1 MNVIDFIENGATIKN
16 PNYKKGSKNPLTAS
30 PYLVSNDPKDAITPT
45 DLGARNL
52 IDKTYGLTAFDIK
65 GNKYDKYGVVVNPN
79 STQEELNLQRAK
91 NQTAIE
97 QTAHALGQIV
107 ENEILLGTA
116 LGVSNLVDWVAN
128 WFIKEPNDYTNEVS
142 SFFEDLQNK
151 NKERLAIYQENPNA
165 SWQIGD
171 FAWWA
176 NNLVS
181 VGSTVSLMLPSM
193 GVAKGLNWLGKVKF
207 INKAALNTA
216 KAIANVGNRVDKGK
230 RLLFR
235 PHRFVTEAGNFIEA
249 GAAAFASRIGEGYM
263 EARET
268 YNTVYEKSLEEL
280 SKMSDADKADLIER
294 NPDYA
299 NMTDDEIAKDLASI
313 SGRNTMME
321 DLPLL
326 LLDFFQYKSINALYK
341 NKLKDASVAARAR
354 LEHKN
359 TMRKIAGLDEKDIT
373 TMAVIKEGLTYGIK
387 NPGNIIKS
395 IPFTEGIE
403 EGWQG
408 IVQQRSEELY
418 KMALDPTID
427 SKSIGSYLTDG
438 NIWEQAFWG
447 IIGGAVF
454 QGLGSAAGTIKSE
467 IDRAKQNKRLSKA
480 NQKEKLTI
488 ERARQNEINTRFD
501 KMNAFIDKM
510 NQLNKGEHYSEI
522 ETDEKGKP
530 ILVNGV
536 AKARK
541 LNEEQIFFEKEKL
554 INEFVDDLVI
564 NSINNGT
571 YELAKEFI
579 ESEYFD
585 KYFANNGLRQSDVD
599 TYIKDRVQSRLES
612 TKDLYL
618 KNLDILTTVI
628 DDPYYYSLQAA
639 ASELTR
645 EELSIEAYDDIIK
658 QYDEKLQTANE
669 TSRLTDGSY
678 DRELISVIKNALNYL
693 NTQEEQ
699 IRKDYNAKIISK
711 AAMNES
717 IKQINTSRN
726 KFYQSL
732 AEVKSDLESIKKL
745 KESAKALKI
754 DTDLEGANAEYSKIL
769 KELDTILYAEEFDIL
784 TNTTKEILRNRAIN
798 DINRQISQGN
808 LPVGEDAIKDLYSH
822 LDYSI
827 TQLAY
832 ERIANAYKLVEDYVN
847 DAENPNEAFDKLMS
861 SDETLDKKLLDALD
875 IVKLSAKNGSIYYQ
889 SLVDARDKAI
899 KKKEKEA
906 IEAQKVYTN
915 GDEVKEEVKEQV
927 KAQATQLINNA
938 ENADNS
944 STGENEQSFAEQL
957 IADAA
962 EDYNRENELQQK
974 AGKEFDPY
982 YSGETYG
989 IDTTFNDLII
999 KNPNK
1004 RQYVDIIANIKKPT
1018 YDDPNYKRIM
1028 DILMDILIKDHGVDE
1043 RTANAIAREQIGG
1056 ILRAWA
1062 TNNLTNPSVR
1072 QKYAILARQLQ
1083 YGLTFDKKNGLYSAT
1098 SILEDTEAKYK
1109 IIDELISLFKEDN
1122 DVKGATLPVDKF
1134 FEYILTNEE
1143 LDYNAARTIFNY
1155 LTDYLLY
1162 RRINTTDNYVF
1173 NNFRNNPTDFFNK
1186 LKEIKAKRDSISEH
1200 MHISLSKPYIEN
1212 IEERKR
1218 FYKLQKEALEAAKKG
1233 EKVYII
1239 TDPKNN
1245 SVLQVICKGIEIG
1258 HITKTKT
1265 TDSKNTKYKKKINV
1279 TGLWW
1284 EVSKTKNGYE
1294 STYDD
1299 FFKYLHENKDNNSKE
1314 FINILRTIVTLNDN
1328 QDAPKRTPKEYQ
1340 DLLLAALGDI
1350 KNSGLVNNSDL
1361 LYELL
1366 EKQIKN
1372 GVEIRYFA
1380 KDILNILNYNTN
1392 EDFEQSYQNWLRKV
1406 YNNYVQTKQIG
1417 DILDSNADGTVV
1429 VDFKYIGTQTPNY
1442 VEENKDVS
1450 SQPFVKELNT
1460 VIAVD
1465 RNGQIITE
1473 SGNHKFNPATIFNA
1487 GTMGMLLTNANG
1499 NPIIARFAEANGVKK
1514 DSKLYKAL
1522 YGHLTNILTR
1532 YQTEESYS
1540 INNLYEDLL
1549 EILVLRKNKN
1559 DNEFNPL
1566 FSGYTL
1572 VKING
1577 GIAIA
1582 KALPYGQKE
1591 GKTPFVVAIYDKKFI
1606 KKGYQG
1612 EGGATRSITLFNEE
1626 GKPYANVLN
1635 GTRLSYAEHNPLY
1648 IHGVVEDL
1656 ISGLKFNRSLTFLT
1670 NRNERNVKTNKH
1682 FYKENGKL
1690 YVEFGDTKL
1699 EYDSYFNFVMENDAF
1714 KVNVE
1719 SKNGNFTHNTSENND
1734 FYISVDKIEPGKTPY
1749 ELLNPTAQVDEA
1761 VDLIESASSEVPVE
1775 TAEVLRLIGADLE
1788 RFVPMIESG
1797 AFRRRLYF
1805 EINPNKKV
1813 HARIENGKIYITKE
1827 GAKLIR
1833 NKPVE
1838 LIRLLAH
1845 ENFHHAI
1852 ELTKPFER
1860 QALINDLLDTYEQ
1873 FVKAV
1878 DERAYAGDNEA
1889 IRIKAWIEKNN
1900 FKPNGQFIKDDT
1912 NNREFAE
1919 EWLVESI
1926 TNETI
1931 TKFLNSVK
1939 YEGEIRK
1946 VEKKSILQRII
1957 EILLDLFGIHLDNIN
1972 ESSILAKQIT
1982 LLNDTTLE
1990 NPSDVT
1996 INEQGEASINSPVE
2010 EEPIQE
2016 PIIPEE
2022 EVIEEEEEDEDDEF
2036 AGMMSATLP
2045 FIELDETQD
2054 YTEESLNDFT
2064 DNVQYNPLS
2073 YNSVTDMEKF
2083 IESYPPEFRD
2093 KIRTLL
2099 DTDGIKFICR

>member
-1 MNVIDFIENGATIKN
+1 MDIINFIENGAVKNN

-45 DLGARNL
+45 DIAARNL

-116 LGVSNLVDWVAN
+116 LGISNLVDWVAN

-151 NKERLAIYQENPNA
+151 NRERLAIYQENTKDP
-165 SWQIGD
+165 WQVGD

-193 GVAKGLNWLGKVKF
+193 GVAKGLNWLGKVKL
-207 INKAALNTA
+207 INNGAIKTA

-235 PHRFVTEAGNFIEA
+235 PHSFVTEAGNFIEA

-268 YNTVYEKSLEEL
+268 YNTVYEKALDEL
-280 SKMSDADKADLIER
+280 SKMSDADRADLIER
-294 NPDYA
+294 NSDYA

-326 LLDFFQYKSINALYK
+326 LLDFFQYKSIGALYK
-341 NKLKDASVAARAR
+341 NKLKEASVGARAR

-359 TMRKIAGLDEKDIT
+359 TMRQLAGLAEKDIT

-387 NPGNIIKS
+387 HPANIIKS

-427 SKSIGSYLTDG
+427 SKSISSYLTDG
-438 NIWEQAFWG
+438 HIWEQAVWG
-447 IIGGAVF
+447 IVGGAVF
-454 QGLGSAAGTIKSE
+454 EGVGAGLATIKSE
-467 IDRAKQNKRLSKA
+467 VDRAKQNKRLSKA

-501 KMNAFIDKM
+501 KMNTFIDRMK
-510 NQLNKGEHYSEI
+510 QLNKGEHYSEI
-522 ETDEKGKP
+522 ETDENGKP
-530 ILVNGV
+530 ILENGV

-541 LNEEQIFFEKEKL
+541 LNEEQVFFEKEKL

-571 YELAKEFI
+571 YDLAKEFI

-585 KYFANNGLRQSDVD
+585 KYFANNGLSQSDVD
-599 TYIKDRVQSRLES
+599 LYIKDRVQSRLES

-658 QYDEKLQTANE
+658 QYDEKLQTVNE
-669 TSRLTDGSY
+669 TARLTDGSY
-678 DRELISVIKNALNYL
+678 DRELISVIKNALAYL

-699 IRKDYNAKIISK
+699 VRKDYKAKIISK
-711 AAMNES
+711 AAMDDT

-732 AEVKSDLESIKKL
+732 AEVKSDLNDIKKL
-745 KESAKALKI
+745 KEAAKNLKT
-754 DTDLEGANAEYSKIL
+754 DTDIEGANAEYSKIL
-769 KELDTILYAEEFDIL
+769 KELDNVLYADEFDIL

-798 DINRQISQGN
+798 DINKQISQGN

-847 DAENPNEAFDKLMS
+847 NAENPNEAFDKLIS
-861 SDETLDKKLLDALD
+861 SDETLDKKLLDALN
-875 IVKLSAKNGSIYYQ
+875 IVKLSAKNGTTYYQ
-889 SLVDARDKAI
+889 SLVDARNKAI

-906 IEAQKVYTN
+906 VEAQKVYTN
-915 GDEVKEEVKEQV
+915 GDEVREEVKEEV
-927 KAQATQLINNA
+927 RAQATEVINNA

-944 STGENEQSFAEQL
+944 STGENEEALAEQL
-957 IADAA
+957 IADVA
-962 EDYNRENELQQK
+962 EDYARENELQEK
-974 AGKEFDPY
+974 AGKELDPY
-982 YSGETYG
+982 FNDDYG
-989 IDTTFNDLII
+989 IDTTFNELIT

-1004 RQYVDIIANIKKPT
+1004 KQYIDIITNIKKPT
-1018 YDDPNYKRIM
+1018 YEDPNYKRIM
-1028 DILMDILIKDHGVDE
+1028 DILVDILVKDHGIDE
-1043 RTANAIAREQIGG
+1043 RTANAIAREQIAS
-1056 ILRAWA
+1056 ILAMLA

-1072 QKYAILARQLQ
+1072 QKYSILAKQLQ
-1083 YGLTFDKKNGLYSAT
+1083 YGLRLDKQNGLYSAT
-1098 SILEDTEAKYK
+1098 SILEDTEAQYK
-1109 IIDELISLFKEDN
+1109 IIDELIKLFKEDN
-1122 DVKGATLPVDKF
+1122 DVKGAALPVDKF

-1143 LDYNAARTIFNY
+1143 LDYNAARTIFSY
-1155 LTDYLLY
+1155 LTDYLLN

-1173 NNFRNNPTDFFNK
+1173 NNFRNNPVDFFNK
-1186 LKEIKAKRDSISEH
+1186 LREIKAKRDSISEH
-1200 MHISLSKPYIEN
+1200 MHIRLSKPYIKDEK
-1212 IEERKR
+1212 ERKR
-1218 FYKLQKEALEAAKKG
+1218 FYKLQKEALEAARKG
-1233 EKVYII
+1233 EKVYIR
-1239 TDPKNN
+1239 TDPKND

-1258 HITKTKT
+1258 HITKTET
-1265 TDSKNTKYKKKINV
+1265 TDTRNTKYRTRINV
-1279 TGLWW
+1279 SGLWW
-1284 EVSKTKNGYE
+1284 EVTKTKDGYE

-1299 FFKYLHENKDNNSKE
+1299 FFKYLHNKTDKNAE
-1314 FINILRTIVTLNDN
+1314 DFINILRTIVSLNVNKDV
-1328 QDAPKRTPKEYQ
+1328 PERTPKEYQ
-1340 DLLLAALGDI
+1340 DLLLAALEDI
-1350 KNSGLVNNSDL
+1350 KKSGLANNSDL
-1361 LYELL
+1361 IHELVK
-1366 EKQIKN
+1366 KQIEK
-1372 GVEIRYFA
+1372 GGEVSYFA
-1380 KDILNILNYNTN
+1380 KDVLKILDYKTT
-1392 EDFEQSYQNWLRKV
+1392 ETFEESYQNWLRKV
-1406 YNNYVQTKQIG
+1406 YDNYVQTKKIG
-1417 DILDSNADGTVV
+1417 DILDANTDATVL

-1442 VEENKDVS
+1442 VKENVDVS
-1450 SQPFVKELNT
+1450 SQPFVKEINP
-1460 VIAVD
+1460 IFAVD

-1487 GTMGMLLTNANG
+1487 GTMGLLLTNANG
-1499 NPIIARFAEANGVKK
+1499 NPIIARFAEANGVTKN
-1514 DSKLYKAL
+1514 SKLYKAL
-1522 YGHLTNILTR
+1522 YDYLNNILTR
-1532 YQTEESYS
+1532 YQTDESYT

-1549 EILVLRKNKN
+1549 EVLVLRKNKN

-1591 GKTPFVVAIYDKKFI
+1591 GKTPFVVAIYDKKFT

-1670 NRNERNVKTNKH
+1670 NRNEKNVKTNKH

-1699 EYDSYFNFVMENDAF
+1699 EYDSYFNFVTENNAF

-1719 SKNGNFTHNTSENND
+1719 SKNNSFTRNTSESND
-1734 FYISVDKIEPGKTPY
+1734 FYISVDRIEPGKTSY
-1749 ELLNPTAQVDEA
+1749 ELLNPMAQVDEA

-1775 TAEVLRLIGADLE
+1775 TAEVLRLIGADLD
-1788 RFVPMIESG
+1788 RFTPMIESG
-1797 AFRRRLYF
+1797 IFRRKLYF

-1813 HARIENGKIYITKE
+1813 HARIQNGKIYITKE

-1833 NKPVE
+1833 NKPTE

-1845 ENFHHAI
+1845 ENFHNAI
-1852 ELTKPFER
+1852 ELAKPFER
-1860 QALINDLLDTYEQ
+1860 KALINDLLDTYEQ

-1878 DERAYAGDNEA
+1878 NERALNGDNEA
-1889 IRIKAWIEKNN
+1889 IVIKNWIEKNN

-1912 NNREFAE
+1912 DNREFAE

-1931 TKFLNSVK
+1931 TKFLNNVQ
-1939 YEGEIRK
+1939 YEGEIKR
-1946 VEKKSILQRII
+1946 VEEKSILQRII
-1957 EILLDLFGIHLDNIN
+1957 DILLDLFGIHLDNIN

-1990 NPSDVT
+1990 TPSDVT
-1996 INEQGEASINSPVE
+1996 INEEGEASINSPVE

-2054 YTEESLNDFT
+2054 YTEESLDSFA
-2064 DNVQYNPLS
+2064 DNVQYNPLG

-2083 IESYPPEFRD
+2083 IELYPPEFRD

>member
-45 DLGARNL
+45 DVAARNL

-128 WFIKEPNDYTNEVS
+128 WFIKEPNDYTNAVS
-142 SFFEDLQNK
+142 TFLEDVQNK

-165 SWQIGD
+165 AWQVGD

-207 INKAALNTA
+207 INNGAIKTA
-216 KAIANVGNRVDKGK
+216 KAIANIGNRVDKGK
-230 RLLFR
+230 KLLFR
-235 PHRFVTEAGNFIEA
+235 PHSFVTEAGNFIEA

-268 YNTVYEKSLEEL
+268 YNTVYEKALDEL
-280 SKMSDADKADLIER
+280 SKMSDADRTDLIER
-294 NPDYA
+294 NPNYA

-326 LLDFFQYKSINALYK
+326 LLDFFQYKSIGALYK
-341 NKLKDASVAARAR
+341 NKLKEASVGARAR

-359 TMRKIAGLDEKDIT
+359 TMRQLAGVAEKDIT
-373 TMAVIKEGLTYGIK
+373 TMAVIKEGLAYGIK
-387 NPGNIIKS
+387 HPANIIKS
-395 IPFTEGIE
+395 IPFSEGIE

-418 KMALDPTID
+418 RMALDPTID
-427 SKSIGSYLTDG
+427 SKSISSYLTDG
-438 NIWEQAFWG
+438 HIWEQAFWG

-454 QGLGSAAGTIKSE
+454 EGVGAGLGTIKSE
-467 IDRAKQNKRLSKA
+467 VDRAKQNKRLSKA

-488 ERARQNEINTRFD
+488 EKARQNGINTRFD
-501 KMNAFIDKM
+501 KMNTFIDRMK
-510 NQLNKGEHYSEI
+510 QLNKGEHYSEI
-522 ETDEKGKP
+522 ETDENGKP
-530 ILVNGV
+530 ILENGV

-541 LNEEQIFFEKEKL
+541 LNEEQVFFEKEKL

-571 YELAKEFI
+571 YDLAKEFI

-585 KYFANNGLRQSDVD
+585 KYFADNGLSQSDVD
-599 TYIKDRVQSRLES
+599 LYIKDRVQSRLES

-658 QYDEKLQTANE
+658 QYDEKLQTVNE
-669 TSRLTDGSY
+669 TARLTDGSY
-678 DRELISVIKNALNYL
+678 DRELISVIKNALAYL

-699 IRKDYNAKIISK
+699 VRKDYKAKIISK
-711 AAMNES
+711 AAMDDS
-717 IKQINTSRN
+717 IRQINTSRN

-732 AEVKSDLESIKKL
+732 AEVKSDLNDIKQL
-745 KESAKALKI
+745 KEAAKNLKT
-754 DTDLEGANAEYSKIL
+754 DTDIEGANAEYSKIL
-769 KELDTILYAEEFDIL
+769 KQLTDILYTDEFDIL

-798 DINRQISQGN
+798 DINKQISQSN

-847 DAENPNEAFDKLMS
+847 NAENPNEAFDKLMS
-861 SDETLDKKLLDALD
+861 SDESLDKKLLDALD
-875 IVKLSAKNGSIYYQ
+875 IVKLSAKNGTTYYQ
-889 SLVDARDKAI
+889 SLVDTRDKAI
-899 KKKEKEA
+899 RKKEKEA
-906 IEAQKVYTN
+906 VESQKVYTN
-915 GDEVKEEVKEQV
+915 GDEVREEVKEEV
-927 KAQATQLINNA
+927 RAQATEVINNA

-944 STGENEQSFAEQL
+944 STGENEEAFAEQL

-962 EDYNRENELQQK
+962 EDYARENELQEK
-974 AGKEFDPY
+974 AGKELDPY
-982 YSGETYG
+982 FNDDYG
-989 IDTTFNDLII
+989 IDTTFNELIT

-1004 RQYVDIIANIKKPT
+1004 KQYIDIITNIKKPT
-1018 YDDPNYKRIM
+1018 YEDPNYKRIM
-1028 DILMDILIKDHGVDE
+1028 DILVDILVKDHGIDE
-1043 RTANAIAREQIGG
+1043 RTANAIAREQIAS
-1056 ILRAWA
+1056 ILAMLA

-1072 QKYAILARQLQ
+1072 QKYSILAKQLQ
-1083 YGLTFDKKNGLYSAT
+1083 YGLRLDKQNGLYSAT
-1098 SILEDTEAKYK
+1098 SILEDTEAQYK

-1122 DVKGATLPVDKF
+1122 DIKGAALPVDKF
-1134 FEYILTNEE
+1134 FEYILSNEE
-1143 LDYNAARTIFNY
+1143 LDYNAARTIFSY
-1155 LTDYLLY
+1155 LTDYLLD

-1173 NNFRNNPTDFFNK
+1173 NNFRNNPVDFFNK
-1186 LKEIKAKRDSISEH
+1186 LREIKAKRDSISEH
-1200 MHISLSKPYIEN
+1200 MHIRAS
-1212 IEERKR
+1212 RKKDKN
-1218 FYKLQKEALEAAKKG
+1218 YQSALAAARRG
-1233 EKVYII
+1233 EKVYLRQDPNHDKII
-1239 TDPKNN
+1239 
-1245 SVLQVICKGIEIG
+1245 QVICNGVELGIIS
-1258 HITKTKT
+1258 KTE
-1265 TDSKNTKYKKKINV
+1265 SINNTNTRYRKVINS

-1284 EVSKTKNGYE
+1284 AVEKTEDGYVSNYDEFFNALFDKN
-1294 STYDD
+1294 
-1299 FFKYLHENKDNNSKE
+1299 NKDA
-1314 FINILRTIVTLNDN
+1314 
-1328 QDAPKRTPKEYQ
+1328 Q
-1340 DLLLAALGDI
+1340 
-1350 KNSGLVNNSDL
+1350 
-1361 LYELL
+1361 ELL
-1366 EKQIKN
+1366 ELLRNPNVLDNVEYLKAALYDVPGGSAILDEIVRQESKQNFKN
-1372 GVEIRYFA
+1372 DVNLQIIINE
-1380 KDILNILNYNTN
+1380 ILNIVSYTR
-1392 EDFEQSYQNWLRKV
+1392 ETDSYYSYQGWLKKV
-1406 YNNYVQTKQIG
+1406 YDNYAQTKQIV
-1417 DILDSNADGTVV
+1417 DTLNANTDATVV

-1442 VEENKDVS
+1442 VKENVDVS
-1450 SQPFVKELNT
+1450 SQPFVKEINP
-1460 VIAVD
+1460 IFAVD

-1473 SGNHKFNPATIFNA
+1473 NGNHKFNPATIFNA
-1487 GTMGMLLTNANG
+1487 GTMGLLLTNANG
-1499 NPIIARFAEANGVKK
+1499 NPIIARFAEANGVTKN
-1514 DSKLYKAL
+1514 SKLYKAL
-1522 YGHLTNILTR
+1522 YDYLNNILTR
-1532 YQTEESYS
+1532 YQTDESYT

-1549 EILVLRKNKN
+1549 EVLVLRKNKN

-1591 GKTPFVVAIYDKKFI
+1591 GKTPFVVAIYDKKFT

-1670 NRNERNVKTNKH
+1670 NRNEKNVKTNKH

-1699 EYDSYFNFVMENDAF
+1699 EYDSYFNFVMENNAF

-1719 SKNGNFTHNTSENND
+1719 SKNNSFTRNTSESSD
-1734 FYISVDKIEPGKTPY
+1734 FYISVDRIEPGKTSY

-1775 TAEVLRLIGADLE
+1775 TAEVLRLIGADLD
-1788 RFVPMIESG
+1788 RFTPMIEDG
-1797 AFRRRLYF
+1797 IFRRKLYF

-1813 HARIENGKIYITKE
+1813 HARIENGRIYITKE

-1833 NKPVE
+1833 NKPTE

-1845 ENFHHAI
+1845 ENFHNAI
-1852 ELTKPFER
+1852 ELAKPFER
-1860 QALINDLLDTYEQ
+1860 KALIDDLLDTYEQ

-1878 DERAYAGDNEA
+1878 NERALNGDNEA
-1889 IRIKAWIEKNN
+1889 IVIKNWIEKNN

-1912 NNREFAE
+1912 DNREFAE

-1931 TKFLNSVK
+1931 TKFLNNVQ
-1939 YEGEIRK
+1939 YEGEIKR
-1946 VEKKSILQRII
+1946 VEEKSILQRII
-1957 EILLDLFGIHLDNIN
+1957 DILLDLFGIHLDNIN

-1990 NPSDVT
+1990 TPSDVT
-1996 INEQGEASINSPVE
+1996 INEQGEISVNSPVE

-2016 PIIPEE
+2016 PVTPEE
-2022 EVIEEEEEDEDDEF
+2022 EVIEEEDEDEDDEF

-2054 YTEESLNDFT
+2054 YTEESLDSFA
-2064 DNVQYNPLS
+2064 DNVQYNPLG

-2083 IESYPPEFRD
+2083 IETYPPEFRD

>member
-1 MNVIDFIENGATIKN
+1 MNIIDFIEDGAQVPN

-30 PYLVSNDPKDAITPT
+30 PYLISNNPDDAITPT
-45 DLGARNL
+45 DLTSKNL
-52 IDKTYGLTAFDIK
+52 INKTYGLTEFDIE

-128 WFIKEPNDYTNEVS
+128 WFIKEPNDYTNAVS
-142 SFFEDLQNK
+142 TFLEDVQNK

-165 SWQIGD
+165 AWQVGD

-207 INKAALNTA
+207 INDGAIKTA
-216 KAIANVGNRVDKGK
+216 KAIANIRNRVDKGK
-230 RLLFR
+230 KLLFR
-235 PHRFVTEAGNFIEA
+235 PHSFVTEAGNFIEA

-268 YNTVYEKSLEEL
+268 YNTVYEKALDEL
-280 SKMSDADKADLIER
+280 SKMSDADRTDLIER
-294 NPDYA
+294 NPNYV

-313 SGRNTMME
+313 SGRNTMIE
-321 DLPLL
+321 DIPLL
-326 LLDFFQYKSINALYK
+326 LLDFFQYKSIGALYK
-341 NKLKDASVAARAR
+341 NKLKEASVGARAR

-359 TMRKIAGLDEKDIT
+359 TMRQLAGLAEKDIT

-387 NPGNIIKS
+387 HPANIIKS
-395 IPFTEGIE
+395 IPFSEGIE

-418 KMALDPTID
+418 RMALDPTID
-427 SKSIGSYLTDG
+427 SKSIASYLTDG
-438 NIWEQAFWG
+438 HIWEQAFWG
-447 IIGGAVF
+447 IVGGAVF
-454 QGLGSAAGTIKSE
+454 EGVGVSLGTIKSE
-467 IDRAKQNKRLSKA
+467 VDRAKQNKRLSKA

-501 KMNAFIDKM
+501 KMNTFIDRMK
-510 NQLNKGEHYSEI
+510 QLNKGEHYSEI
-522 ETDEKGKP
+522 ETDENGKP
-530 ILVNGV
+530 ILENGV

-541 LNEEQIFFEKEKL
+541 LNEEQVFFEKEKL

-571 YELAKEFI
+571 YDLAKEFI

-585 KYFANNGLRQSDVD
+585 KYFANNGLSKSDVD
-599 TYIKDRVQSRLES
+599 LYIKDRVQSRLES

-658 QYDEKLQTANE
+658 QYDEKLQIVNE
-669 TSRLTDGSY
+669 TARLTDGSY
-678 DRELISVIKNALNYL
+678 DRELISVIKNALDYL

-699 IRKDYNAKIISK
+699 VRKDYKAKIISK
-711 AAMNES
+711 AAMNDS

-732 AEVKSDLESIKKL
+732 AEVKSDLNDIKKL
-745 KESAKALKI
+745 KEAAKNLKT
-754 DTDLEGANAEYSKIL
+754 DTDLDGANAEYSKIL
-769 KELDTILYAEEFDIL
+769 KQLTDILYADEFDIL

-798 DINRQISQGN
+798 DINKQISQGN

-847 DAENPNEAFDKLMS
+847 NAENPNEAFDKLMS
-861 SDETLDKKLLDALD
+861 SDETLDKKILDALD
-875 IVKLSAKNGSIYYQ
+875 IVKLSSKNGTLYYQ

-899 KKKEKEA
+899 RKKEKEA
-906 IEAQKVYTN
+906 VEAQKVYTN
-915 GDEVKEEVKEQV
+915 GDEVREEVKKEV
-927 KAQATQLINNA
+927 RAQATKVINAA

-944 STGENEQSFAEQL
+944 PKGENEEAFAEQL

-962 EDYNRENELQQK
+962 KDYNKENELQQK
-974 AGKEFDPY
+974 AAKELDPY

-999 KNPNK
+999 KSPNK
-1004 RQYVDIIANIKKPT
+1004 RQYVEIIANIKKPT

-1028 DILMDILIKDHGVDE
+1028 DILMDILIKDHGLDE

-1056 ILRAWA
+1056 ILSAWA

-1083 YGLTFDKKNGLYSAT
+1083 YGLTFDKQNGLYSAT
-1098 SILEDTEAKYK
+1098 SIIEDTEAQYK
-1109 IIDELISLFKEDN
+1109 IIDELIKLFKEDN
-1122 DVKGATLPVDKF
+1122 DVKGAALPVDKF

-1143 LDYNAARTIFNY
+1143 LDYNAARTIFSY
-1155 LTDYLLY
+1155 LTDYLLD

-1173 NNFRNNPTDFFNK
+1173 NNFRNNPVDFFNK
-1186 LKEIKAKRDSISEH
+1186 LREIKAKRDSISDY
-1200 MHISLSKPYIEN
+1200 MHIKLSKPYIKDET
-1212 IEERKR
+1212 ERKR
-1218 FYKLQKEALEAAKKG
+1218 FYKLQKEALEAARKG
-1233 EKVYII
+1233 EKVYIR
-1239 TDPKNN
+1239 TDPKND

-1258 HITKTKT
+1258 HITKTET
-1265 TDSKNTKYKKKINV
+1265 IDTRNTKYRTKINV
-1279 TGLWW
+1279 SGLWW
-1284 EVSKTKNGYE
+1284 EITKTKDGYE
-1294 STYDD
+1294 SSYDD
-1299 FFKYLHENKDNNSKE
+1299 FFKYLHNKTDKNAE
-1314 FINILRTIVTLNDN
+1314 DFINILRTIVSLNDN
-1328 QDAPKRTPKEYQ
+1328 KDTPERTPKEYQ
-1340 DLLLAALGDI
+1340 DLLLAALKDI
-1350 KNSGLVNNSDL
+1350 VYSGLANNSDL
-1361 LYELL
+1361 LYELAK
-1366 EKQIKN
+1366 KQIKN
-1372 GVEIRYFA
+1372 GGEIKYFA
-1380 KDILNILNYNTN
+1380 NDILKILDYKTD
-1392 EDFEQSYQNWLRKV
+1392 ESFEESYQNWLRKV
-1406 YNNYVQTKQIG
+1406 YDNYVQTKKIG
-1417 DILDSNADGTVV
+1417 DILDTNTDATVI
-1429 VDFKYIGTQTPNY
+1429 VDFKHIGTQTPNY
-1442 VEENKDVS
+1442 IKENVNVS
-1450 SQPFVKELNT
+1450 SQPFVKEINT

-1465 RNGQIITE
+1465 KNGQIITE

-1487 GTMGMLLTNANG
+1487 GTMGLLLTNANG
-1499 NPIIARFAEANGVKK
+1499 NPIIARFAEANGVTKN
-1514 DSKLYKAL
+1514 SKLYKAL
-1522 YGHLTNILTR
+1522 YGHLTSIFTK
-1532 YQTEESYS
+1532 YQTDESYT

-1572 VKING
+1572 VKINE

-1591 GKTPFVVAIYDKKFI
+1591 GKTPFVVAIYDKKFT
-1606 KKGYQG
+1606 KKGYEG

-1626 GKPYANVLN
+1626 GKPYANELN
-1635 GTRLSYAEHNPLY
+1635 GVRLSYAEHNPLY

-1670 NRNERNVKTNKH
+1670 NRNEKNVKTNKH

-1699 EYDSYFNFVMENDAF
+1699 EYDSYFNFVMENNAF

-1719 SKNGNFTHNTSENND
+1719 SKNDSFTRNTSESND
-1734 FYISVDKIEPGKTPY
+1734 FYISVDRIEPGKTSY

-1761 VDLIESASSEVPVE
+1761 VDLIESASSEVPVNTE
-1775 TAEVLRLIGADLE
+1775 EVLRLIGADLD
-1788 RFVPMIESG
+1788 RFTPMIEDG
-1797 AFRRRLYF
+1797 VFRRKLYF
-1805 EINPNKKV
+1805 EINTNKKV
-1813 HARIENGKIYITKE
+1813 HARIENGRIYITKE

-1833 NKPVE
+1833 NKPTE

-1845 ENFHHAI
+1845 ENFHNAI
-1852 ELTKPFER
+1852 TLAKPFER
-1860 QALINDLLDTYEQ
+1860 KALINDLLDTYEQ

-1878 DERAYAGDNEA
+1878 NERALNGDNEA
-1889 IRIKAWIEKNN
+1889 IVIKNWIEKNN
-1900 FKPNGQFIKDDT
+1900 FKPNGQFIKDDID
-1912 NNREFAE
+1912 NREFAE

-1931 TKFLNSVK
+1931 TKFLNNVQ
-1939 YEGEIRK
+1939 YEGEINR

-1957 EILLDLFGIHLDNIN
+1957 DILLDLFGISLDNIN

-1990 NPSDVT
+1990 NPTVIET
-1996 INEQGEASINSPVE
+1996 NEQGETSISTPVE
-2010 EEPIQE
+2010 GESIEEPVT
-2016 PIIPEE
+2016 PEE

-2036 AGMMSATLP
+2036 AGMMSATIP
-2045 FIELDETQD
+2045 IVELNTTQD
-2054 YTEESLNDFT
+2054 YTEESINDFA
-2064 DNVQYNPLS
+2064 DNIQYNPLG

>member
-45 DLGARNL
+45 DVAARNL

-142 SFFEDLQNK
+142 SFLEDVQNK
-151 NKERLAIYQENPNA
+151 NIERLAIYQENPNA
-165 SWQIGD
+165 AWQVGD

-193 GVAKGLNWLGKVKF
+193 GVAKGLNWLGKTKY

-216 KAIANVGNRVDKGK
+216 KAIANAGKRIDKGK
-230 RLLFR
+230 KLLFR
-235 PHRFVTEAGNFIEA
+235 PHSFVTEAGNFIEA

-268 YNTVYEKSLEEL
+268 YNTVYEKALDDL
-280 SKMSDADKADLIER
+280 SKMSDADRADLIER

-326 LLDFFQYKSINALYK
+326 LLDFFQYKSIGALYK
-341 NKLKDASVAARAR
+341 NKLKEASVGARAR

-359 TMRKIAGLDEKDIT
+359 AMRQLAGQAEKDIT
-373 TMAVIKEGLTYGIK
+373 TMAVIKEGLAYGIK
-387 NPGNIIKS
+387 HPANIIKS

-427 SKSIGSYLTDG
+427 SKSISSYLTDG
-438 NIWEQAFWG
+438 HIWEQAVWG

-454 QGLGSAAGTIKSE
+454 EGVGSGLATIKSE
-467 IDRAKQNKRLSKA
+467 VDRAKQNKRLSKA

-501 KMNAFIDKM
+501 KMNTFIDRMK
-510 NQLNKGEHYSEI
+510 QLNKGEHYSEI
-522 ETDEKGKP
+522 ETDENGKP
-530 ILVNGV
+530 ILENGV

-541 LNEEQIFFEKEKL
+541 LNEEQVFFEKEKL

-571 YELAKEFI
+571 YDLAKEFI

-585 KYFANNGLRQSDVD
+585 KYFANNGLSQSDVD
-599 TYIKDRVQSRLES
+599 LYIKDRVQSRLES

-658 QYDEKLQTANE
+658 QYDEKLQTVNE
-669 TSRLTDGSY
+669 TARLTDGSY
-678 DRELISVIKNALNYL
+678 DRELISVIKNALAYL

-699 IRKDYNAKIISK
+699 VRKDYKAKIISK
-711 AAMNES
+711 AAMDDT

-732 AEVKSDLESIKKL
+732 AEVKSDLNDIKQL
-745 KESAKALKI
+745 KEAAKNLKT
-754 DTDLEGANAEYSKIL
+754 DTDIEGANAEYSKIL
-769 KELDTILYAEEFDIL
+769 KELDTVLYADEFDIL

-798 DINRQISQGN
+798 NINKQISQGN

-832 ERIANAYKLVEDYVN
+832 ERIANAYKLVEDYIN
-847 DAENPNEAFDKLMS
+847 NAENPNEAFDKLMS
-861 SDETLDKKLLDALD
+861 SDESLDKKLLDALD
-875 IVKLSAKNGSIYYQ
+875 IVKLSAKNGTTYYQ
-889 SLVDARDKAI
+889 SLVDARNKAI

-906 IEAQKVYTN
+906 VEAQKVYTN
-915 GDEVKEEVKEQV
+915 GDEVREEVKEEVKA
-927 KAQATQLINNA
+927 KATEVINNA
-938 ENADNS
+938 ESADNY
-944 STGENEQSFAEQL
+944 STGENEEALAEQL

-962 EDYNRENELQQK
+962 EDYARENELQEK
-974 AGKEFDPY
+974 AGRELDPY
-982 YSGETYG
+982 FNDDYG
-989 IDTTFNDLII
+989 IDTTFNELIT

-1004 RQYVDIIANIKKPT
+1004 KQYIDIITNIKKPT
-1018 YDDPNYKRIM
+1018 YEDPNYKRIM
-1028 DILMDILIKDHGVDE
+1028 DILVDILVKDHGIDE
-1043 RTANAIAREQIGG
+1043 RTANAIAREQIAS
-1056 ILRAWA
+1056 ILAMLA

-1072 QKYAILARQLQ
+1072 QKYSILAKQLQ
-1083 YGLTFDKKNGLYSAT
+1083 YGLRLDKKNGLYSAT
-1098 SILEDTEAKYK
+1098 SILEDTEAQYK
-1109 IIDELISLFKEDN
+1109 IIDELIKLFKEDN
-1122 DVKGATLPVDKF
+1122 DVKGAALPVDKF

-1143 LDYNAARTIFNY
+1143 LDYNAARTIFSY
-1155 LTDYLLY
+1155 LTDYLLN

-1173 NNFRNNPTDFFNK
+1173 NNFRNNPVDFFNK
-1186 LKEIKAKRDSISEH
+1186 LREIKAKRDSISEH
-1200 MHISLSKPYIEN
+1200 MHIRAS
-1212 IEERKR
+1212 RKKDKN
-1218 FYKLQKEALEAAKKG
+1218 YQSALAAARRG
-1233 EKVYII
+1233 EKVYLRQDPNHTEII
-1239 TDPKNN
+1239 
-1245 SVLQVICKGIEIG
+1245 QVVCNGVELGI
-1258 HITKTKT
+1258 ITKTKST
-1265 TDSKNTKYKKKINV
+1265 NNTNTRYKKTIN
-1279 TGLWW
+1279 TSGLWW
-1284 EVSKTKNGYE
+1284 EVAKTENGYV
-1294 STYDD
+1294 SNYDE
-1299 FFKYLHENKDNNSKE
+1299 FFNALFDKNNKDA
-1314 FINILRTIVTLNDN
+1314 
-1328 QDAPKRTPKEYQ
+1328 Q
-1340 DLLLAALGDI
+1340 
-1350 KNSGLVNNSDL
+1350 
-1361 LYELL
+1361 ELL
-1366 EKQIKN
+1366 ELLRSPEVFDD
-1372 GVEIRYFA
+1372 VEYLKAALYDVPGGNIILEEIIRQES
-1380 KDILNILNYNTN
+1380 KHRGNIQVIVNEILNIVNYTR
-1392 EDFEQSYQNWLRKV
+1392 ETDSYYSYQGWLKKV
-1406 YNNYVQTKQIG
+1406 YDNYAQTKQIV
-1417 DILDSNADGTVV
+1417 DTLNANTDATVV

-1442 VEENKDVS
+1442 VKENVDVS
-1450 SQPFVKELNT
+1450 SQPFVKEINP
-1460 VIAVD
+1460 IFAVD
-1465 RNGQIITE
+1465 KNGQIITE

-1487 GTMGMLLTNANG
+1487 GTMGLLLTNANG
-1499 NPIIARFAEANGVKK
+1499 NPIIARFAEANGVTKN
-1514 DSKLYKAL
+1514 SKLYKAL
-1522 YGHLTNILTR
+1522 YNYLNNILTR
-1532 YQTEESYS
+1532 YQTDESYT

-1549 EILVLRKNKN
+1549 EVLVLRKNKN

-1591 GKTPFVVAIYDKKFI
+1591 GKTPFVVAIYDKKFT

-1670 NRNERNVKTNKH
+1670 NRNEKNVKTNKH

-1699 EYDSYFNFVMENDAF
+1699 EYDSYFNFVTENNAF

-1719 SKNGNFTHNTSENND
+1719 SKNNSFTRNTSESSD
-1734 FYISVDKIEPGKTPY
+1734 FYISVDRIEPGKTSY
-1749 ELLNPTAQVDEA
+1749 ELLNPMAQVDEA

-1775 TAEVLRLIGADLE
+1775 TAEVLRLIGADLD
-1788 RFVPMIESG
+1788 RFTPMIESG
-1797 AFRRRLYF
+1797 MFRRKLYF

-1813 HARIENGKIYITKE
+1813 HARIQNGKIYITKE

-1833 NKPVE
+1833 NKPTE

-1845 ENFHHAI
+1845 ENFHNAI
-1852 ELTKPFER
+1852 ELAKPFER
-1860 QALINDLLDTYEQ
+1860 KALINDLLDTYEQ

-1878 DERAYAGDNEA
+1878 NERALNGDNEA
-1889 IRIKAWIEKNN
+1889 IVIKNWIEKNN
-1900 FKPNGQFIKDDT
+1900 FKPDGQFIKDDT
-1912 NNREFAE
+1912 DNREFAE

-1931 TKFLNSVK
+1931 TKFLNNVQ
-1939 YEGEIRK
+1939 YEGEIKR
-1946 VEKKSILQRII
+1946 VEEKSILQRII
-1957 EILLDLFGIHLDNIN
+1957 DILLDLFGIHLDNIN

-1990 NPSDVT
+1990 TPSDVT
-1996 INEQGEASINSPVE
+1996 INEQGEISVNSPVE

-2016 PIIPEE
+2016 PVTPEE
-2022 EVIEEEEEDEDDEF
+2022 EVIEEEDVDEDDEF
-2036 AGMMSATLP
+2036 AGMVSATLP

-2054 YTEESLNDFT
+2054 YTEESLDSFA
-2064 DNVQYNPLS
+2064 DNVQYNPLG